1 MKIIVTGGAGF
12 IGSHLVDALVAQGHQ
27 VLVIDDL
34 SSGNIQNF
42 HKLASFKQL
51 SIADEN
57 LADVVADFKAD
68 VVYHLAAQKNVRTS
82 LQNPKFDAEINIL
95 GSLNL
100 LQAALAAQVKKFVF
114 ISTGGAIYGETENIP
129 TAEDNLEQP
138 LSPYGLAK
146 LCFEKYLKLLS
157 QDKMSWSILRLA
169 NVYGPRQDPQGE
181 AGVIAIFLDN
191 ILKGLPLRLN
201 GDGKQTRDY
210 VYVADVV
217 AAAMQVLSSQ
227 KNEIYNIATASEKSL
242 LDLAEILKQ
251 VTKKNFEIFHQEAI
265 IGEVRR
271 SCLSAEKF
279 KSDFHWKAEYNLE
292 QGLALTYQWFQARL

>member
-12 IGSHLVDALVAQGHQ
+12 IGSHLVDALILVGHQ

-34 SSGNIQNF
+34 SSGSLQNINQQ
-42 HKLASFKQL
+42 AAFKQI
-51 SIADEN
+51 SITDDALQAVLLDFQAD
-57 LADVVADFKAD
+57 AI
-68 VVYHLAAQKNVRTS
+68 YHLAAQKNVRTS
-82 LQNPKFDAEINIL
+82 LNDPKFDAQINIL

-100 LQAALAAQVKKFVF
+100 LQSALAAQVKKFIF
-114 ISTGGAIYGETENIP
+114 ISTGGAIYGEADSIP
-129 TAEDNLEQP
+129 TDEKYLEQP

-157 QDKMSWSILRLA
+157 QDKMSWTVLRLA

-191 ILKGLPLRLN
+191 ILKNFPLKVN

-217 AAAMQVLSSQ
+217 SAALKVLSQQ
-227 KNEIYNIATASEKSL
+227 KNEIYNIATKSENSL
-242 LDLAEILKQ
+242 LDVMAILKKISQ
-251 VTKKNFEIFHQEAI
+251 SDFEIVHQSAI
-265 IGEVRR
+265 EGEVRR
-271 SCLSAEKF
+271 SCLSADKFSTDFAWTTEYDLEK
-279 KSDFHWKAEYNLE
+279 
-292 QGLALTYQWFQARL
+292 GLTLTYQWFQARL